1 MERKVYGGKHMIR
14 LYKLCVPDAMQEHR
28 FTDDVAICWA
38 ISKKRAIRKFKRLYD
53 YDDQTM
59 NTSVSRVRFNNW
71 KIAILTDY

>member
-1 MERKVYGGKHMIR
+1 MIR
-14 LYKLCVPDAMQEHR
+14 LYKLCVPDAMQGHR

-59 NTSVSRVRFNNW
+59 NTSVSRICFNKW
-71 KIAILTDY
+71 QIAILTDY

>member
-1 MERKVYGGKHMIR
+1 MIR
-14 LYKLCVPDAMQEHR
+14 LYKLCVPDAMQEHG

-59 NTSVSRVRFNNW
+59 NTSVSRICFNKW
-71 KIAILTDY
+71 QIAILTDY